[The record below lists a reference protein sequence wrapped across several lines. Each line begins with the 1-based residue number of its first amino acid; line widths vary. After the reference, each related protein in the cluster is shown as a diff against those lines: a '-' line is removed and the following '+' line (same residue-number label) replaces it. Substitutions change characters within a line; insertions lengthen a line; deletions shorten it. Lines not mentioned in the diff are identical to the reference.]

1 MMNIYRTAALSL
13 QPITDLSDS
22 SLRIVDS
29 FVTWSGMAQENIMEE
44 DTIEED
50 SGCEVIYARVRA
62 RNDSDAQI
70 G

>member
-1 MMNIYRTAALSL
+1 MMNTYRTAALSL

-29 FVTWSGMAQENIMEE
+29 FVTWWGMGQENSM
-44 DTIEED
+44 EED
-50 SGCEVIYARVRA
+50 SGCEVISARVRA
-62 RNDSDAQI
+62 RYDSVAQI